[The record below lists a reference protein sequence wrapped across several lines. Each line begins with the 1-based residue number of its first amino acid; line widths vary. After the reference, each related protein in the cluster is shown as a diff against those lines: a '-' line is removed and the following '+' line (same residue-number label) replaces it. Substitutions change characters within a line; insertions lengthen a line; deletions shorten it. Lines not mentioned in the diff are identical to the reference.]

1 MKARECRELTI
12 QELDIRLEELY
23 RQLFNLRTQLTLGQ
37 LENPK
42 KIREV
47 KRDIARVKTILKEKR
62 EAGKDKV

>member
-1 MKARECRELTI
+1 MKAKECRELTI

-37 LENPK
+37 LENPR

-47 KRDIARVKTILKEKR
+47 KKDIARVKTILKEKR